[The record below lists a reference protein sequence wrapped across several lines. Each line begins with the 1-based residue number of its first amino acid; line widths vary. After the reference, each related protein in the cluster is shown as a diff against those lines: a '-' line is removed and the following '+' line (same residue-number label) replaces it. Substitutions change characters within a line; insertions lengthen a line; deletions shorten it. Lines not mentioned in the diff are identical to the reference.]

1 MQNSQIVV
9 SKEYLETQKRRLD
22 IAREDNRG
30 KSGSCT
36 AWQINEHYL
45 YIQMPYGWLILNA
58 HDPTMISNIHE
69 NLFELTLLAPFA
81 QGMVIDVGANVGT
94 HSLAFASTA
103 KRVYAIEPHP
113 QTYLHLCANIL
124 LNQAWNIEPINCAVG
139 DEDGPQIIS
148 DIDATLPATPMGARV
163 GAGTTPIRMARL
175 DSLNLNADFMKI
187 DVEGYELEVLKGARH
202 TLMRCDLAVYIEIHH
217 HELVQEIND
226 YMQGLGYQNTPILEN
241 RYYDNTTLLTEGYMY
256 WKGERIKWV
265 AADEPSL
272 PELPDRME
280 ATSLSSS

>member
-9 SKEYLETQKRRLD
+9 SKEYLEAQKRRLESARKD
-22 IAREDNRG
+22 DRADPAECIAW
-30 KSGSCT
+30 S
-36 AWQINEHYL
+36 INEHYL
-45 YIQMPYGWLILNA
+45 YIKMPYGWLILNA

-69 NLFELTLLAPFA
+69 NLFELTLLSPFA

-94 HSLAFASTA
+94 HSLAFANTA

-124 LNQAWNIEPINCAVG
+124 LNQQWNIEPINCAVG

-202 TLMRCDLAVYIEIHH
+202 TLMRNDLAVYIEIHH

-265 AADEPSL
+265 TADEVEPDVNTKTLTPTL
-272 PELPDRME
+272 P
-280 ATSLSSS
+280 